1 MQQFSQGGGDVAE
14 LVDRLASQAIPNEAG
29 RHAWQSLIRAH
40 ATLMRKLA
48 TDLVEEVGLTLG
60 DFDVLAQL
68 GQAGGELRMSELAA
82 RAYSSRSGMTRRIDR
97 LMYEGLVMRVNSD
110 ADGRG
115 VVVTLTEAGAAR
127 LAQAAPVHMRQ
138 VGELFVAKL
147 TDTEL
152 STLAGALDKVA
163 VDCTFG

>member
-1 MQQFSQGGGDVAE
+1 
-14 LVDRLASQAIPNEAG
+14 
-29 RHAWQSLIRAH
+29 
-40 ATLMRKLA
+40 MRQLA

-97 LMYEGLVMRVNSD
+97 LMDEGLVLRVNSD

-115 VVVTLTEAGAAR
+115 VVVTLTEAGVAR
-127 LAQAAPVHMRQ
+127 LAQATPVHLGKVR
-138 VGELFVAKL
+138 ELFVAKL
-147 TDTEL
+147 TDAEL